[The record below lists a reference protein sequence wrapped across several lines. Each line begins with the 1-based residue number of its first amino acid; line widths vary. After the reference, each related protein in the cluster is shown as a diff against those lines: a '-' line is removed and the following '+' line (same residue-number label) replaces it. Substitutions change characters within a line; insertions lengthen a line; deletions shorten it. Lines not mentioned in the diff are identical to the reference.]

1 MDKKQYDKVGI
12 VSVLLKEKLQELE
25 ECQKEKE
32 DILKEIDKLSKMN
45 QLEEN
50 YPKIK
55 EKMEDNLKHFEQVV
69 DEIKK
74 INDII

>member
-12 VSVLLKEKLQELE
+12 VSVLLKEKLKELE
-25 ECQKEKE
+25 ACQKEKE
-32 DILKEIDKLSKMN
+32 SILKEIDELSKNN
-45 QLEEN
+45 QLENN
-50 YPKIK
+50 YLKIK